1 MGIVSNLYLN
11 RDGHFMGVFIS
22 SKVDVS
28 SLLISFKL
36 LYLSRYVNLQYCS
49 AIVQYQTVASVN
61 PPLWHLEVKKAGLLI

>member
-49 AIVQYQTVASVN
+49 AIVQYQTVTSVN